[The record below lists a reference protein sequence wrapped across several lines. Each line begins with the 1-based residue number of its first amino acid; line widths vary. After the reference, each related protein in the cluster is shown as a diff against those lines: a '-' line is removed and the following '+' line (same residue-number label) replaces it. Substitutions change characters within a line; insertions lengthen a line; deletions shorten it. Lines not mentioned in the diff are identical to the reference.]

1 MTDAF
6 DRIAKDVKEFYF
18 GRFDVRF
25 SSIDD
30 LQKGQGFKI
39 VEINGAGA
47 EATHIWDRK
56 TTLPEAYGALM
67 QQYSAM
73 WEIGAENAKR
83 GYKPASIPDLWAAYR
98 HEANLWAEYPL
109 TE

>member
-1 MTDAF
+1 
-6 DRIAKDVKEFYF
+6 
-18 GRFDVRF
+18 
-25 SSIDD
+25 
-30 LQKGQGFKI
+30 

-56 TTLPEAYGALM
+56 TTLREAYRVLM
-67 QQYSAM
+67 HQYKTM

-83 GYKPASIPDLWAAYR
+83 GYKPARLADLIAAYR
-98 HEANLWAEYPL
+98 HETKLWAEYPL